1 MVKQKIKEAIAKY
14 NLINNG
20 DTVIIGLSGGPD
32 SLCLFDVLVDLRV
45 SMDLKLHGAHV
56 NHQFRP
62 GNAEEDQ
69 LYVENLCQN
78 NGVANWTK
86 VVDCNKI
93 AEEEAMTSEEAGRK
107 ARYDFFDTVANAIVE
122 DGVARDQVK
131 IAIAHNLNDQAETVL
146 FRVLRGTGTD
156 GLAGIEYSRTTPLG
170 NTIIRPL
177 LDVTRGEIEEY
188 CEQNNLEPRIDQ
200 TNFEPIYARNKIRL
214 ELIPY
219 LEKHYNSN
227 VIDTMNRL
235 SHISKVDKDYIWIQ
249 VEKTVASSML
259 AKSKEICKLKLSVL
273 QKAHNAVLS
282 RVIMKSFGFI
292 GLGKDITYSHLEQC
306 IKIIREGQ
314 TPNEAHLPNGYVM
327 QISYEE
333 VIFIKSNKEKPEEII
348 KPEVKIKVID
358 RVDYVP
364 EPNVAAFDYDAIA
377 YEYGQASPVVRR
389 RESGD
394 YIRIKGLGRKKIQN
408 LFVDLKVPKEHR
420 DKIFYAVIGREV
432 LYIPGKL
439 MKAKYN
445 DKYKVTED
453 TKSVITVVFQ

>member
-1 MVKQKIKEAIAKY
+1 MVKQKIKETIAKY
-14 NLINNG
+14 NLINKG
-20 DTVIIGLSGGPD
+20 DTVIVGLSGGPD
-32 SLCLFDVLVDLRV
+32 SLCLFDVLVDLAV

-62 GNAEEDQ
+62 GAAEEDQ

-78 NGVANWTK
+78 NGVANWTE

-93 AEEEAMTSEEAGRK
+93 AKEEGMTSEEAGRK
-107 ARYDFFDTVANAIVE
+107 ARYDFFDTVANAIVDE
-122 DGVARDQVK
+122 GVPREKVK
-131 IAIAHNLNDQAETVL
+131 IAIAQNLNDQAETVL

-156 GLAGIEYSRTTPLG
+156 GLAGIDYSRTTPFA
-170 NTIIRPL
+170 NTIVRPL
-177 LDVTRGEIEEY
+177 LDVTRAEIEEY
-188 CEQNNLEPRIDQ
+188 CATNSLEPCIDA
-200 TNFEPIYARNKIRL
+200 TNYQPIYARNKIRL

-219 LEKHYNSN
+219 LEERYNSN

-235 SHISKVDKDYIWIQ
+235 SHISKEDKDYIWDQ
-249 VEKTVASSML
+249 VEKTVAGSMV
-259 AKSKEICKLKLSVL
+259 AKSKDICKLKLSVL

-282 RVIMKSFGFI
+282 RIIMKCFGFI
-292 GLGKDITYSHLEQC
+292 GLGKDITYTHLEQC

-314 TPNEAHLPNGYVM
+314 TPNEAHLPNGYLM
-327 QISYEE
+327 HISYEE
-333 VIFIKSNKEKPEEII
+333 VVFSKSNKEKPEEII
-348 KPEVKIKVID
+348 EPEVRIRIID

-364 EPNVAAFDYDAIA
+364 GPTIAAFDYDAIVH
-377 YEYGQASPVVRR
+377 EYGKVPPIVRR
-389 RESGD
+389 REPGD

-408 LFVDLKVPKEHR
+408 LFVDLKVPKEDR

-432 LYIPGKL
+432 LYIPGIL

-453 TKSVITVVFQ
+453 TKTVITVVFK